1 MILTKRIAI
10 VGAGITGLSSAYF
23 IKKARPDIEVT
34 IYEASNR
41 VGGKIQTYRTEGYTI
56 ELGPESYLGRKQI
69 MTDIAKDIGL
79 EEQLVTNKTGQSYIY
94 AKNKLYP
101 IPGGS
106 ILGVPT
112 DIKPF
117 LKTKLISPLGKVRAS
132 FDLFKKPLQ
141 IDGDISVGSFF
152 RARLGDEILENLI
165 EPLMGGIYGTNID
178 DLSLMTT
185 FPEFK
190 EREEQFGSLIKGMR
204 YEKEQRKKQRQL
216 YPGAPKGQFK
226 QFRHGLS
233 SFIEHLRDYII
244 EQGVTIKYNTSV
256 QDITI
261 EQKKYVIK
269 TENEAHSYD
278 SVLVT
283 TPHQKFLE
291 WFGNDPAFDY
301 FKKMDSTTVATV
313 VLAFDESNIINNYD
327 GTGFVIART
336 SDTKITA
343 CTWTSKKWPFTTP
356 KGKVLIRAYVG
367 KPGDTVVDDHTDEE
381 IVNIVKKDLSQMM
394 TFKGS
399 PDFSIVN
406 RLPKSMPQFHIGHIE
421 QIKSI
426 QSHIRNNYP
435 RLRITG
441 ASFEAVGLPDCI
453 QQGKDAVEEILNE
466 I

>member
-453 QQGKDAVEEILNE
+453 QQGKDAVKEILNE

>member
-117 LKTKLISPLGKVRAS
+117 FKTKLISPLGKVRAS

-356 KGKVLIRAYVG
+356 KGKVLLRAYVG

>member
-10 VGAGITGLSSAYF
+10 VGAGVTGLSSAYF

-261 EQKKYVIK
+261 KQKKYVIK

-356 KGKVLIRAYVG
+356 KGKVLLRAYVG

-453 QQGKDAVEEILNE
+453 QQGKDAVKEILNE

>member
-1 MILTKRIAI
+1 MTKRIAI
-10 VGAGITGLSSAYF
+10 VGAGVTGLSSAYF

-117 LKTKLISPLGKVRAS
+117 FKTKLISPLGKVRAS

-356 KGKVLIRAYVG
+356 KGKVLLRAYVG

-453 QQGKDAVEEILNE
+453 QQGKDAVKEILNE

>member
-34 IYEASNR
+34 IYETSNR

-356 KGKVLIRAYVG
+356 KGKVLLRAYVG

-453 QQGKDAVEEILNE
+453 QQGKDAVKEILNE

>member
-10 VGAGITGLSSAYF
+10 VGAGVTGLSSAYF

-356 KGKVLIRAYVG
+356 KGKVLLRAYVG

>member
-1 MILTKRIAI
+1 MTKRIAI

-453 QQGKDAVEEILNE
+453 QQGKDAVKEILNE

>member
-10 VGAGITGLSSAYF
+10 VGAGVTGLSSAYF

-117 LKTKLISPLGKVRAS
+117 FKTKLISPLGKVRAS

-356 KGKVLIRAYVG
+356 KGKVLLRAYVG

-453 QQGKDAVEEILNE
+453 QQGKDAVKEILNE

>member
-1 MILTKRIAI
+1 MTKRIAI
-10 VGAGITGLSSAYF
+10 VGAGVTGLSSAYF

-79 EEQLVTNKTGQSYIY
+79 EEQLVTNKTGQSYIF

-356 KGKVLIRAYVG
+356 KGKVLLRAYVG

-453 QQGKDAVEEILNE
+453 QQGKDAVKEILNE

>member
-356 KGKVLIRAYVG
+356 KGKVLLRAYVG